1 MSFEWWLQKLLGYL
15 TQIETNGEVKKKMY
29 FKYYVGDTTVPRLYV
44 CHISGSKSI
53 CILYMF
59 RLTIQIG
66 AKLQNKTDLKDIYC
80 L

>member
-1 MSFEWWLQKLLGYL
+1 MVTSKAFRILN
-15 TQIETNGEVKKKMY
+15 TNRNEQRSEKKMY

-53 CILYMF
+53 CLLYMF